1 MSEAPLFASA
11 PLDTADALD
20 LPRCL
25 LLCDRAGATD
35 VVKVLDF
42 GLVKRIDEGADPSIT
57 AERTVLGTPAYLA
70 PEAILSADAIDARAD
85 VYAVGAVGYFLLT
98 GTPVFRGRS
107 LIEIFSK
114 HLSELPDPFA
124 ARGAEDVPRDIEE
137 VVRACLEKYPSNRP
151 RARADAAPARERSE
165 PQIGG

>member
-57 AERTVLGTPAYLA
+57 AERTVLGTDRK
-70 PEAILSADAIDARAD
+70 S
-85 VYAVGAVGYFLLT
+85 
-98 GTPVFRGRS
+98 
-107 LIEIFSK
+107 
-114 HLSELPDPFA
+114 
-124 ARGAEDVPRDIEE
+124 
-137 VVRACLEKYPSNRP
+137 VV
-151 RARADAAPARERSE
+151 
-165 PQIGG
+165 